1 MRPTGNSN
9 TNMRT
14 IGESTVCRFGGRASA
29 SQWARSD
36 GRNSRDGPMR
46 VPGISGERRSWAQ
59 NAVAVEV
66 DKQAWCFPTKEAA
79 APSSCEDEGKGGGC
93 RSGFAGR
100 GDLSRSRR
108 QVGER
113 ADPSGAR
120 RASGRAGVWASW
132 SWVALALGPCL
143 GVVYTRQ

>member
-1 MRPTGNSN
+1 VRPTENSN
-9 TNMRT
+9 TNART

-79 APSSCEDEGKGGGC
+79 APSCEDEGKGGDS

-100 GDLSRSRR
+100 GYLSRSRR

-120 RASGRAGVWASW
+120 RASGRVGELELGGSRAGSL
-132 SWVALALGPCL
+132 S
-143 GVVYTRQ
+143 VVYSRQ